1 MSTVTMS
8 IYEALEKK
16 KILEDK
22 VMRVKSHRLCCVRK
36 ANEEVDQNGKALEEV
51 KEQSIR
57 PGYQESVALIKNLI
71 ALKAAINEA
80 NSRITIEV
88 DGKTYTIANAIVQY
102 RNIDKLQELYQRMLG
117 NYQSV
122 QDEVN
127 KLNTRLQ
134 SNESINAYLE
144 KALGDGTKR
153 DPEMVK
159 KLTEDYIARNSYSV
173 YDPLK
178 TEELAREELE
188 RLEKFKNEMHF
199 KLTQANI
206 SNEITVEYD
215 D

>member
-8 IYEALEKK
+8 LYEALERKK
-16 KILEDK
+16 VLEDRVLK
-22 VMRVKSHRLCCVRK
+22 VKSHRLCCVRK
-36 ANEEVDQNGKALEEV
+36 SNEETDQNGKPLPEIY
-51 KEQSIR
+51 EQAIK

-80 NSRITIEV
+80 NARITVEV
-88 DGKTYTIANAIVQY
+88 EGKTYTIANAIVQY
-102 RNIDKLQELYQRMLG
+102 RNIDKMKDLYQRMLG

-122 QDEVN
+122 QEEVN
-127 KLNTRLQ
+127 RLNNRLQ
-134 SNESINAYLE
+134 SNDSINAYLE
-144 KALGDGTKR
+144 KALGDGKR

-159 KLTEDYIARNSYSV
+159 KLTDDYIARNSYSV

-178 TEELAREELE
+178 TEELARAELD
-188 RLEKFKNEMHF
+188 RLEKFQNDMHF

-206 SNEITVEYD
+206 ANNITVEFD